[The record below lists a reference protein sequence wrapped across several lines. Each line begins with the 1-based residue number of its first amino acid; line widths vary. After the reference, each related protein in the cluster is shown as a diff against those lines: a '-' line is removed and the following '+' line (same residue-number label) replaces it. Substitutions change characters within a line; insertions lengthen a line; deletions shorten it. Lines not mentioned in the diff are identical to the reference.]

1 VQVHISVLMQADGAL
16 KMRGFMYALDET
28 ERAELPT

>member
-1 VQVHISVLMQADGAL
+1 MQADGAL